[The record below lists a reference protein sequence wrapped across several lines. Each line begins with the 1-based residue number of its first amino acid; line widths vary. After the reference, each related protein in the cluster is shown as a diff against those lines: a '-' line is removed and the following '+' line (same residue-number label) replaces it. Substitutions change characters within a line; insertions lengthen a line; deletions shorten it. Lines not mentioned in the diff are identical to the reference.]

1 MLLDKLKMATP
12 QELPVGEPAI
22 GSPRSG
28 SDPGGR
34 LAVVVFAV
42 DGASCAVP
50 LEATERALHM
60 VAVSPLPGAP
70 TILAGVINLHGSV
83 VPVVDLRRRL
93 GLAPRPYGLRAHLLL
108 VTSPRRRL
116 ALSADQVLGV
126 RTIPEDSVLPS
137 RLVAPGLGALAGI
150 AALPDGLLFIHD
162 LEAVLSDEDE
172 ACLERALAA
181 R

>member
-1 MLLDKLKMATP
+1 MATP
-12 QELPVGEPAI
+12 QDLPVGEPEI
-22 GSPRSG
+22 GLPRNG
-28 SDPGGR
+28 RDPGGR

-42 DGASCAVP
+42 DSASCAIS
-50 LEATERALHM
+50 LEATEYVLHM

-70 TILAGVINLHGSV
+70 PIIAGVINLHGSV

-93 GLAPRPYGLRAHLLL
+93 GSAPRPYGLGAHLLL

-126 RTIPEDSVLPS
+126 RTIPEDSVVPS

-162 LEAVLSDEDE
+162 LEGVLSGEDE
-172 ACLERALAA
+172 ERLDRALLA

>member
-1 MLLDKLKMATP
+1 MATP
-12 QELPVGEPAI
+12 QKLPVGEPAI
-22 GSPRSG
+22 GLPRNG
-28 SDPGGR
+28 RDPGGR
-34 LAVVVFAV
+34 LAVVVFTV
-42 DGASCAVP
+42 GGASCAVP

-70 TILAGVINLHGSV
+70 PILAGVINLHGSV

-93 GLAPRPYGLRAHLLL
+93 GAAAPAYGPGAHLLL
-108 VTSPRRRL
+108 VTSARRRL

-126 RTIPEDSVLPS
+126 RTIPEDSVVPS
-137 RLVAPGLGALAGI
+137 RLVAPGLGAVAGI

-162 LEAVLSDEDE
+162 LEAVLSSEDE
-172 ACLERALAA
+172 ESLDRALAA

>member
-1 MLLDKLKMATP
+1 MTKP
-12 QELPVGEPAI
+12 QELPVAEPTF
-22 GSPRSG
+22 GF
-28 SDPGGR
+28 PGGGR
-34 LAVVVFAV
+34 DPVGGLAVVVFAV
-42 DGASCAVP
+42 DSASCAVP

-70 TILAGVINLHGSV
+70 PILAGVINLHGSV

-93 GLAPRPYGLRAHLLL
+93 GSAPRAYGLDAHLLL
-108 VTSPRRRL
+108 VKSPRRRL

-126 RTIPEDSVLPS
+126 RTIPGDSVVPS
-137 RLVAPGLGALAGI
+137 RLVAPGLGAVAGI

-162 LEAVLSDEDE
+162 LEAVLSGEDE
-172 ACLERALAA
+172 ERLDRALAA